1 MYAFQNLFN
10 SLMEHGT
17 NALMLTMQVEFSQK
31 LYKLK
36 PSKVP
41 INVRTSAE
49 GLDVWEY
56 FKCILTLFV
65 IVLY

>member
-1 MYAFQNLFN
+1 
-10 SLMEHGT
+10 MEHGT